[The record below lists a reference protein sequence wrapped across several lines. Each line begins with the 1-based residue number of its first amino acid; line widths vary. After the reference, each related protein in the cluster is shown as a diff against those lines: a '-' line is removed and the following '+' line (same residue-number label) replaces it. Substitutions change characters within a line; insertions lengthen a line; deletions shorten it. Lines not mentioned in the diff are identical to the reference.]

1 MGRVGQSQDSSLGGP
16 CNPFE
21 GRERKAQE
29 HDPRHGSTNFE
40 RKTVNTKEKMAVG
53 MGIALIGLAF
63 MKISDPSIST
73 VGSILVGMGLT
84 LFLTNLKD

>member
-1 MGRVGQSQDSSLGGP
+1 M
-16 CNPFE
+16 
-21 GRERKAQE
+21 
-29 HDPRHGSTNFE
+29 
-40 RKTVNTKEKMAVG
+40 NTKEKMAVG